1 MRPSDFR
8 DEKKLLHMILDNIS
22 VINYRNISHADIA
35 FSPKLNC
42 FLGLNGMGKTNL
54 LDAIYF
60 LSFCKS
66 SIDALDSHNIKHDK
80 DFFVINGLYTA
91 EDGEKEDIYCGMKK
105 GVKKVFKR
113 NKKEYS
119 RFSDHIGFAPLVMV
133 SPADT
138 ELILGGSE
146 ERRKFIDV
154 VISQYDKEYLSA
166 LINYNKAL
174 SQRNALLKLPQV
186 VDDELMEVSEEVMAT
201 YGKVV
206 HQKRQGF
213 ISQFIP
219 LFQDYYC
226 FISDSK
232 EKAFIDYRSHLSSEI
247 SFSELLRTNRDKD
260 RIMGYSLKGVHKDE
274 LVMQLEDYPL
284 KKEGSQGQSKT
295 FLIALKLAQFSFLK
309 NKGGKTPILLL
320 DDIFDKLDATR
331 VEKLIQL
338 VSGSDFGQI
347 FITDTNREHM
357 ADILNRIGGEHK
369 VFEVNSGEVKELS
382 R

>member
-1 MRPSDFR
+1 
-8 DEKKLLHMILDNIS
+8 MILDNIS

-247 SFSELLRTNRDKD
+247 SFSELLRTNRDRD